1 MSHKSAFKIWEVIIF
16 KQKIDS
22 CEIEVCLCF
31 KLLKIFKAVHKNNL
45 QTHSQSQ
52 NKKAVL
58 TTAGYFKVCTSDRTV
73 AETGKKRCFWYETE
87 KVNTI
92 IQFYIFESI

>member
-1 MSHKSAFKIWEVIIF
+1 MDIYQFVFH

-22 CEIEVCLCF
+22 CHIKSSFKIWELKVLSKKLIHVELKVCLCF
-31 KLLKIFKAVHKNNL
+31 KLLKIFKAIQKNNT

-58 TTAGYFKVCTSDRTV
+58 TTADYFCKSVLP
-73 AETGKKRCFWYETE
+73 
-87 KVNTI
+87 TI
-92 IQFYIFESI
+92 GSRRQ